1 MIFMKLTHLGFF
13 FVSDKY
19 VSNSVSISPRYCI
32 WFFEKQPRG
41 NFQEPF
47 EGNWTLK
54 INKYTS
60 TAIINLWTN
69 KFKHMIRSAGYEL
82 CQSWRF
88 LYATFKTIVWWLYV
102 HEKSIKISGQD
113 GIAWREEKWDVK
125 HYCHCLFEGKIY
137 TKCNFSACSI
147 QYCTLYSTAVDL
159 IEFSRSD
166 ISQCSNQLFLIL
178 HPVRLRG
185 IQYITRFDSVVSN
198 ISWSQTP
205 RFLTH
210 HKVRLRSI

>member
-1 MIFMKLTHLGFF
+1 MSYARAD
-13 FVSDKY
+13 VSY
-19 VSNSVSISPRYCI
+19 V
-32 WFFEKQPRG
+32 
-41 NFQEPF
+41 
-47 EGNWTLK
+47 TL
-54 INKYTS
+54 
-60 TAIINLWTN
+60 
-69 KFKHMIRSAGYEL
+69 
-82 CQSWRF
+82 
-88 LYATFKTIVWWLYV
+88 KTIVWWLYV

-113 GIAWREEKWDVK
+113 GIAWREEKWGVK

-147 QYCTLYSTAVDL
+147 QYCSLYSTAVDL

-185 IQYITRFDSVVSN
+185 IQYITRFDSLVSN

-210 HKVRLRSI
+210 HEVWLRIVSNTPRSPAPRCPWLHTTTCRNLASAAQNGGYLYKLQKSKPFTKLDYDVNQRLCVGLIRP